1 LRSIFSFA
9 AEPNETQLNVPDAEL
24 HAFGVFM
31 QAKLT
36 IIIAKEKSDYI
47 AYCNELG
54 IASRGRTPA
63 EAKAGVEAAIYA
75 YLEETGVTPRKHEQ
89 LN

>member
-1 LRSIFSFA
+1 MC
-9 AEPNETQLNVPDAEL
+9 P
-24 HAFGVFM
+24 M
-31 QAKLT
+31 QNCCASDQVKTKIT
-36 IIIAKEKSDYI
+36 ITIAKEKSGYI

-54 IASRGRTPA
+54 ISSRGKTLE

-75 YLEETGVTPRKHEQ
+75 YLEESGGPIRKQER